1 MLQPGSLLPVAKAS
15 LLGGDVYSELL
26 IRGEELK
33 NRILGEIC

>member
-26 IRGEELK
+26 IRGE
-33 NRILGEIC
+33 N